1 MLVVGLGGESSSEP
15 LLAMDSVHRRVAG
28 LRNILQGIR
37 GSSEQRLRES
47 SFRHPRAP
55 GGLAQRNLKSGQER
69 WSARFELT
77 SLCVSAGRCWR
88 RV

>member
-37 GSSEQRLRES
+37 DLASRGCANLHSVTHERPVVWPSE
-47 SFRHPRAP
+47 
-55 GGLAQRNLKSGQER
+55 
-69 WSARFELT
+69 T
-77 SLCVSAGRCWR
+77 
-88 RV
+88 